1 MLINSSSNSAWLYS
15 GHFRFFS
22 SPSNFKHSE
31 EKCGIIG
38 VIETKKHAMLHKVA
52 DINLEIEEFKKVLEE
67 KYGHVNINL
76 EDGTYT
82 EVEDEEDK
90 KN

>member
-1 MLINSSSNSAWLYS
+1 MENKITKEELDVAV
-15 GHFRFFS
+15 
-22 SPSNFKHSE
+22 KHQE
-31 EKCGIIG
+31 DLQKVILDLG

>member
-1 MLINSSSNSAWLYS
+1 MDNKITKEELDVAV
-15 GHFRFFS
+15 
-22 SPSNFKHSE
+22 KHQE
-31 EKCGIIG
+31 DLQKVILDLG

-90 KN
+90 KD

>member
-1 MLINSSSNSAWLYS
+1 MKNKIT
-15 GHFRFFS
+15 
-22 SPSNFKHSE
+22 KE
-31 EKCGIIG
+31 ELKQASKQQEDLQKVILDIG
-38 VIETKKHAMLHKVA
+38 VIETKKHAMLHKIA
-52 DINLEIEEFKKVLEE
+52 DINTDIEELKKVLEE

-82 EVEDEEDK
+82 EVENEEDK

>member
-1 MLINSSSNSAWLYS
+1 MDNKITKEELDVAV
-15 GHFRFFS
+15 
-22 SPSNFKHSE
+22 KHQE
-31 EKCGIIG
+31 DLQKVILDLG

>member
-1 MLINSSSNSAWLYS
+1 MENKITKEELDVAV
-15 GHFRFFS
+15 
-22 SPSNFKHSE
+22 KHQE
-31 EKCGIIG
+31 DLQKVILDLG

-90 KN
+90 KD

>member
-1 MLINSSSNSAWLYS
+1 MKNKIT
-15 GHFRFFS
+15 
-22 SPSNFKHSE
+22 KE
-31 EKCGIIG
+31 ELEQASKQQEDLQKVILDIG
-38 VIETKKHAMLHKVA
+38 VIETKKHAMLHKIA
-52 DINLEIEEFKKVLEE
+52 DINTDIEELKKVLEE

-90 KN
+90 KD

>member
-1 MLINSSSNSAWLYS
+1 MENKITKEELDVAV
-15 GHFRFFS
+15 
-22 SPSNFKHSE
+22 KHQE
-31 EKCGIIG
+31 DLQKVILDLG

-82 EVEDEEDK
+82 EVENEEDK
-90 KN
+90 KD

>member
-1 MLINSSSNSAWLYS
+1 MENKIT
-15 GHFRFFS
+15 
-22 SPSNFKHSE
+22 E
-31 EKCGIIG
+31 EELEQAKKQQEDLQKVILDIG
-38 VIETKKHAMLHKVA
+38 VIETKKHAMLHKIA
-52 DINLEIEEFKKVLEE
+52 DINTDIEELKKVLEE

-90 KN
+90 KD